1 MKIAIVYDMAYPY
14 RFGGGEKRSWEVAR
28 RLAARGHEVSLVSIQ
43 MWEGESVL
51 VREGV
56 SCVGVGQWRPGFIR
70 KGKRSPSEP
79 FYFAYHLFHYLRRS
93 EFDIIDCGNFPYLPC
108 IAAWMAT
115 LFKRSKLVITWYEVR
130 GLRRWIDHKGWL
142 GGIAWLLELVT
153 FRLTRANVA
162 ISRFTE
168 ERASSALR
176 MKDVVVV
183 PCGVECS
190 AGGQAGAAKRDQVL
204 SVGRLVGYKRVDML
218 IEAFQSISAEFPN
231 YVLKIVGH
239 GPARDDLIALA
250 DRLGIG
256 DRVVF
261 ASGVSDEEILGEY
274 ARSKVFALPSE
285 QEGFGIVLVEAMAAG
300 TPVVALKAPD
310 SAAATLVN
318 DGEDGLLV
326 ASQEEL
332 AEGLRRLL
340 LDDDLRDSMGRAAK
354 ETAQQYDWDAVV
366 IPMLEEYYRALI
378 RDKGRVGEGSDA

>member
-1 MKIAIVYDMAYPY
+1 
-14 RFGGGEKRSWEVAR
+14 
-28 RLAARGHEVSLVSIQ
+28 
-43 MWEGESVL
+43 
-51 VREGV
+51 
-56 SCVGVGQWRPGFIR
+56 
-70 KGKRSPSEP
+70 
-79 FYFAYHLFHYLRRS
+79 
-93 EFDIIDCGNFPYLPC
+93 
-108 IAAWMAT
+108 MAT
-115 LFKRSKLVITWYEVR
+115 LFKKSKLVITWYEVR

-176 MKDVVVV
+176 MKDVAVV

-190 AGGQAGAAKRDQVL
+190 AGGQAGAAKRDQIL

-326 ASQEEL
+326 ASREEL
-332 AEGLRRLL
+332 AEGMRRLL
-340 LDDDLRDSMGRAAK
+340 SNDDLRDSMGRAAK